1 MTRRRGWCPSLYDPM
16 ATGDGLLVRVKP
28 PGARL
33 GADAARA
40 LAAAAARF
48 GNGAVDLTARGNL
61 QARGLSPGGVDAF
74 AAAMVATGLAHP
86 DPAVERRRAVIAPP
100 LAGDDPG
107 VCADAGPLAA
117 SLEAVLA
124 SDPDLAH
131 LPGKFCLAVDG
142 GGVLGS
148 ARGKGTLGADLLVRC
163 GGACHWIALDGVP
176 GAAPCPPGETVERMR
191 RVLLAAGSRRMR
203 DAVAQDGAAIVWDAA
218 GLVPEK
224 GAQGDDTPAEAAGVP
239 SLRFAP
245 VGFHSYPGT
254 GEGAFGLA
262 PPFGA
267 ADARGLAALAD
278 LADRFGTGALRVAP
292 WRAVFLGRVRVR
304 DVPALRDAAT
314 AAGLVTD
321 PADAR
326 LRLAA
331 CVGAPGCASATVS
344 ARTDAARLAAWGALP
359 SGGGVVHVSGCAKG
373 CAHPGPAD
381 AALVGDAGH
390 YAFVRGGRAGD
401 TPVLRGLTLDAA
413 ADLLRGTT

>member
-1 MTRRRGWCPSLYDPM
+1 MTRRRGWCPSLYEPM
-16 ATGDGLLVRVKP
+16 QTGDGLLVRVKP

-61 QARGLSPGGVDAF
+61 QVRGLSPDGVDAF
-74 AAAMVATGLAHP
+74 AAAMVAAGLAHP

-100 LAGDDPG
+100 LVGDDPG

-131 LPGKFCLAVDG
+131 LPGKLCLVVDG
-142 GGVLGS
+142 GGVLGP
-148 ARGKGTLGADLLVRC
+148 ARRGTDAGADLVVRC
-163 GGACHWIALDGVP
+163 DGARHWIALDGVP
-176 GAAPCPPGETVERMR
+176 GAAPCPPGDTVARVR
-191 RVLLAAGSRRMR
+191 RVLLAAGSRRVR
-203 DAVAQDGAAIVWDAA
+203 DAVSQDGAAAVWDAA
-218 GLVPEK
+218 GLMPQEDA
-224 GAQGDDTPAEAAGVP
+224 GTGDAPAAVADTAAPFV
-239 SLRFAP
+239 P
-245 VGFHSYPGT
+245 VGFHPYPGT

-278 LADRFGTGALRVAP
+278 LADRFGTGVLRVAP
-292 WRAVFLGRVRVR
+292 WRAVFLGRVRACDVPTLR
-304 DVPALRDAAT
+304 DVAT

-331 CVGAPGCASATVS
+331 CVGAPGCASATVP
-344 ARTDAARLAAWGALP
+344 ARADAARLAAWGALP
-359 SGGGVVHVSGCAKG
+359 PGGGVVHVSGCAKG
-373 CAHPGPAD
+373 CAHPGPA
-381 AALVGDAGH
+381 ATALVGDAGH

-401 TPVLRGLTLDAA
+401 TPVLRGLSLDAA